1 MVWVVQVICQD
12 VYSRAKETPV
22 AEGPNL
28 SKERAEGKIVCRARV
43 RARVFSSAKLT
54 SISPGGI
61 WRPLLK
67 QRPPCFV
74 WFSVSACETCLLL
87 QGRSERHAQAGLD
100 LESLSAGIVAQG
112 RGGVLMGS
120 RKKRQRSGGGT
131 VLVLAV
137 LLFVSAGA
145 ALFLY
150 FHQGEA
156 AVRGWGAGSDLKTV
170 ALEPVTVN
178 LADSDSRRY
187 LRAGI
192 VLEYADREVG
202 DELAEKGHR
211 VRDAAMAV
219 LRAKTVADLK
229 DEGAM
234 KGELVEAANR
244 VLERGRV
251 TGVYFKE
258 FVIQ

>member
-1 MVWVVQVICQD
+1 
-12 VYSRAKETPV
+12 
-22 AEGPNL
+22 
-28 SKERAEGKIVCRARV
+28 
-43 RARVFSSAKLT
+43 
-54 SISPGGI
+54 
-61 WRPLLK
+61 
-67 QRPPCFV
+67 
-74 WFSVSACETCLLL
+74 
-87 QGRSERHAQAGLD
+87 
-100 LESLSAGIVAQG
+100 
-112 RGGVLMGS
+112 MGS
-120 RKKRQRSGGGT
+120 GKERQRSGGGT

-137 LLFVSAGA
+137 LFFVSAGA

-150 FHQGEA
+150 FRQGEA

-170 ALEPVTVN
+170 ALEPVIVN

-187 LRAGI
+187 LRAGV
-192 VLEYADREVG
+192 VLEYADRDVG

-219 LRAKTVADLK
+219 LRAKTTADLR
-229 DEGAM
+229 DEGAV